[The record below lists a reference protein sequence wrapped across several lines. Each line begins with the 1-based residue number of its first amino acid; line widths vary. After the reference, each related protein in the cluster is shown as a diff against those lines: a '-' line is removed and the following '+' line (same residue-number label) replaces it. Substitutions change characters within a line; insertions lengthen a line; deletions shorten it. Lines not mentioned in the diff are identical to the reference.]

1 MVVLLQDG
9 AADEGSAPIGCGRGR
24 GCGGAGVGA
33 GAAAKLDS
41 RKGKCGSSGRG
52 KCCASKK
59 SKAGAAA
66 SAGAPDKTEVL
77 VADNGDGTYFCS
89 YTPPAVRND
98 CGRT

>member
-24 GCGGAGVGA
+24 GCGGAGGGA

-66 SAGAPDKTEVL
+66 SAGAPDKTEVF